1 MAILDIFKKK
11 KEVELPLPEPVLEP
25 APLPPELE
33 RFKVERPPLPTLP
46 TVPMEAP
53 RERDR
58 IDEILQKLE
67 MMDERLKVI
76 EERLKR

>member
-1 MAILDIFKKK
+1 MALLDIFRKK
-11 KEVELPLPEPVLEP
+11 KEVELPMLEPEP
-25 APLPPELE
+25 ALPPELE
-33 RFKVERPPLPTLP
+33 RFKVERPPLLQ

-67 MMDERLKVI
+67 IMDERLKVI